1 MDRENNQV
9 EVDQI
14 KIDLERYYVLGH
26 AEYNPDLYQQIL
38 HPEWKMFQL
47 EKGELIIVDREEFC
61 RWYQPHKKDPSL
73 VWEFGIIS
81 VDVTG
86 DTAQVKMRLEN
97 QQVIYIDYLHLMK
110 QSGKWWIVHKIY
122 HQVDKV

>member
-26 AEYNPDLYQQIL
+26 AEYNPSLYEEIL

-47 EKGELIIVDREEFC
+47 EKGELIIVDRNEFC
-61 RWYQPHKKDPSL
+61 RWYEPHKKDPSL
-73 VWEFGIIS
+73 VWNFEIIS

-97 QQVIYIDYLHLMK
+97 QQVIYIDYLNLMK
-110 QSGKWWIVHKIY
+110 QRGKWWIVHKIY
-122 HQVDKV
+122 HQVDKA